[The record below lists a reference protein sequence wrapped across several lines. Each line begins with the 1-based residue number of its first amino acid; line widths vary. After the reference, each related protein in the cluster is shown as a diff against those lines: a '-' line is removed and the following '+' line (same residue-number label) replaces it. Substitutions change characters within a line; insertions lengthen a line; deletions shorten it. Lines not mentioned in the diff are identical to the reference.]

1 MTTSKKHTNEKNT
14 TEGEENMTNLSNNFT
29 PTDVNKK
36 DFDHTGIQICVH
48 CKGTGVNPKYK
59 KVNKI
64 INAIFDYTDTK
75 KRDFYKHKSDVPYC
89 IYCFGQRK
97 KDRVQNNNKKDKREI
112 VAEMQYRKNIS
123 RSYNDIEI
131 FLIYVANC
139 ETIYDCDKETAMHYD
154 IVDDSWKEYNGSYNV
169 PEAKLN
175 LVNYMREFRTDG
187 YFDITVNSAED
198 YFYKKNVFKR
208 WIGLETTENLDICWC
223 CHRHYTELKRFR
235 RPGDL
240 LDSDFTG
247 PYVLDNNRPLCQLD
261 EKAVKAF
268 EEDYKLNKNDIE
280 ATKKWLIKKYGNERA
295 EEIIIGSEAKDDVIQ
310 RWECRDCFCNKV
322 GLQYFVDF
330 NKNELSLYLDKEYN
344 EKLDENE
351 LSSDLDKEYFEKK
364 NKMIIDF
371 VNEYFEKKNKPFS
384 FQDIK
389 F

>member
-1 MTTSKKHTNEKNT
+1 MSTLRKQETKKIT
-14 TEGEENMTNLSNNFT
+14 TEGDEKMTNLSNNFT

-36 DFDHTGIQICVH
+36 DFDDTGIQICVH
-48 CKGTGVNPKYK
+48 CKGTGVNPKYE

-64 INAIFDYTDTK
+64 INAIFDYTYEKIHTS
-75 KRDFYKHKSDVPYC
+75 KRRKSVAPYC
-89 IYCFGQRK
+89 MYCFGEGK
-97 KDRVQNNNKKDKREI
+97 KDRIQNNNKKDKREI

-123 RSYNDIEI
+123 QSYNDIEI

-139 ETIYDCDKETAMHYD
+139 ETIYDCDKEIAMHYD

-208 WIGLETTENLDICWC
+208 WTVLETTENLDICWC
-223 CHRHYTELKRFR
+223 CQRHYTELKRFR
-235 RPGDL
+235 RPADL

-295 EEIIIGSEAKDDVIQ
+295 EEIINAPEAECYTVKS
-310 RWECRDCFCNKV
+310 WECRDC
-322 GLQYFVDF
+322 GPMSDDEYFEKL
-330 NKNELSLYLDKEYN
+330 NKNELSLYLDKEYI
-344 EKLDENE
+344 EKKKKNI
-351 LSSDLDKEYFEKK
+351 EKK
-364 NKMIIDF
+364 NKLF
-371 VNEYFEKKNKPFS
+371 LNLNNENFDKKTFS
-384 FQDIK
+384 FKDIK

>member
-1 MTTSKKHTNEKNT
+1 
-14 TEGEENMTNLSNNFT
+14 MTNLSNT
-29 PTDVNKK
+29 LKPTDVNKK
-36 DFDHTGIQICVH
+36 DFDDTVIQICEH
-48 CKGTGVNPKYK
+48 CKGTGVNPKYG

-64 INAIFDYTDTK
+64 IHAILDYTDTK

-97 KDRVQNNNKKDKREI
+97 IDRVQNNNKKDKREI

-295 EEIIIGSEAKDDVIQ
+295 EEIINTPEAECYTVKS
-310 RWECRDCFCNKV
+310 WECRDCSPMSNDE
-322 GLQYFVDF
+322 YFEKL
-330 NKNELSLYLDKEYN
+330 NKNELSLYLDKEYI
-344 EKLDENE
+344 
-351 LSSDLDKEYFEKK
+351 EKK
-364 NKMIIDF
+364 KKNIEKKKKLF
-371 VNEYFEKKNKPFS
+371 LNLNNEYFEEKTFS
-384 FQDIK
+384 FKDIK